1 MFANNSKCVPQV
13 TMYLPHQNVSTWAQ
27 TSCQS
32 KPNTSLSKSNSV
44 TRWSF
49 WFTGFFPMWHAT
61 PEPTAQSYLQ
71 ILFDLVVSMFV
82 VLRWYWFL
90 TRPFLSSSCHTFFF
104 FFFRLRILHP
114 SYCSALSPGSLV
126 RLVQTCCEPIW
137 SSHSLFQQSLNS
149 SLLSTFNFHC
159 HIHNIPQI
167 PQLLWGLLGI

>member
-49 WFTGFFPMWHAT
+49 WFAGFFPMWHAT

-104 FFFRLRILHP
+104 FFSFEDFTSILLLGSQSWFFGPIGPNLLWTHLIFTQLV
-114 SYCSALSPGSLV
+114 SAVTEFKSLV
-126 RLVQTCCEPIW
+126 Y
-137 SSHSLFQQSLNS
+137 F
-149 SLLSTFNFHC
+149 
-159 HIHNIPQI
+159 
-167 PQLLWGLLGI
+167 